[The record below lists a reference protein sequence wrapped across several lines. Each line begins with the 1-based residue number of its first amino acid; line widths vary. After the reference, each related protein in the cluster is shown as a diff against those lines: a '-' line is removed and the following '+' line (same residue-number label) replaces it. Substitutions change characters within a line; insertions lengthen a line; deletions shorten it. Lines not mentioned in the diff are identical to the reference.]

1 MCDELVKTT
10 SAHKQNMA
18 FELHIIWIIMH
29 FMYIES
35 LKVRFQISISSLHP
49 TLEEQNLEHN
59 FAYNEVVLF

>member
-1 MCDELVKTT
+1 
-10 SAHKQNMA
+10 MA

-29 FMYIES
+29 DMYIES